1 MNGKDKMEQKL
12 EYLKKYILKKDGYV
26 RLIPND
32 EVDEIEGLPHAWYEV
47 FSYKD
52 INMRIKSLLELW
64 NINLSTELRNT
75 ISYLNDYLVNIELMD
90 INQRYSI
97 LYTIKN
103 RQGKVLYYEGR
114 NPLEEI
120 DSDPLKELWSQIP
133 STIRAFYEKVH
144 NGFYY
149 YASGSMG
156 LVALEDVIHLGDDE
170 FDWGIIDDIEEPLQ
184 ISLESS
190 FGFFS
195 NGMGTYIVID
205 VKNCEDDNAT
215 LWSAKDQP
223 DYHIHFWDH
232 VDEWITIGFE

>member
-1 MNGKDKMEQKL
+1 MERKL
-12 EYLKKYILKKDGYV
+12 DYLKKYTLKKDGYV
-26 RLIPND
+26 RLVPND
-32 EVDEIEGLPHAWYEV
+32 EVDKIDSLPPAWYEV
-47 FSYKD
+47 FRHKE
-52 INMRIKSLLELW
+52 IKMRIKSLLEIW
-64 NINLSTELRNT
+64 NINLATELRNT

-90 INQRYSI
+90 INHRYSI

-114 NPLEEI
+114 NPLEGI
-120 DSDPLKELWSQIP
+120 DNEPLKESWLKTP
-133 STIRAFYEKVH
+133 SSIRTFYEKLH

-156 LVALEDVIHLGDDE
+156 LVALEDVVYLGDDE
-170 FDWGIIDDIEEPLQ
+170 FDWSIIDDLEEPLQ
-184 ISLESS
+184 IGLESS

-195 NGMGTYIVID
+195 NGMGTYIAID
-205 VKNCEDDNAT
+205 FKKCEDDNAT

-223 DYHIHFWDH
+223 EYNINFWDY